1 MEIKLDKNIGDGVWL
16 MCDDQAR
23 FGKITDIHY
32 RKFIS
37 NLDYETVKEVERYSV
52 AVENNN
58 GTKTVNCEKEDLFP
72 DKASLIKSL

>member
-1 MEIKLDKNIGDGVWL
+1 MKIKLDKNIGDGVWL

-32 RKFIS
+32 RQFIS

-52 AVENNN
+52 AVEK
-58 GTKTVNCEKEDLFP
+58 KTVNCEKEDLFP
-72 DKASLIKSL
+72 DKVSLIKSL